1 MTIRRSTIILTRR
14 RIDSPNVRR
23 RTIYRFIVRSVPNP
37 FMEAL
42 DCADPN
48 LNTPVRSQTL
58 TALQAL
64 VLWNDLFILRQ
75 SEELARRLER
85 QSPDAAE
92 QIATAFRLALARDAS
107 RTERDFADGL
117 RT

>member
-1 MTIRRSTIILTRR
+1 M
-14 RIDSPNVRR
+14 
-23 RTIYRFIVRSVPNP
+23 RSVPNP

-64 VLWNDLFILRQ
+64 ALWNDLFMLRQ
-75 SEELARRLER
+75 SEELASRLER
-85 QSPDAAE
+85 QSADNGARITA
-92 QIATAFRLALARDAS
+92 AFRLALGREPDRSELDALAAYS
-107 RTERDFADGL
+107 TKHSLAEACRVILNTNEFVFVD
-117 RT
+117 